1 MIDIDEI
8 LATAIRNVWL
18 KSDVPG
24 SRSSY
29 YVEIEGPGGFP
40 QPSGKRVLSFITDQS
55 RGRACDRTVRRQLIA
70 RRVKSCCRVLVV

>member
-8 LATAIRNVWL
+8 LATAIPNVWL

-29 YVEIEGPGGFP
+29 YVEIE
-40 QPSGKRVLSFITDQS
+40 R
-55 RGRACDRTVRRQLIA
+55 A
-70 RRVKSCCRVLVV
+70 RRVRAALEQEGLVIHHQPIAGASVRSNGAATVDS